1 MADRIETGECAEWML
16 AHEALSRLAKARA
29 QAEFEEGKWLVCA
42 LQAATHVR
50 LGFGSFVE
58 YIERL
63 FGYSPRTTQEKLR
76 VAEALEELPKTSE
89 ALEAGTVNWSTV
101 RELTRVAVAE
111 TEEEWLEAA
120 KGKTV
125 RQVEALVN
133 GRSPGDT
140 PDSPSNPKKRR
151 HVLHFEV
158 SAETLATFREAAA
171 KLRRGCDFKLDDDAV
186 LLTMARH
193 LLGGP
198 TDEGRSS
205 YQVAMNICRRCGE
218 GAQQACGELIE
229 VAPEV
234 AEMVQCDAQH
244 ISTETGAH
252 GGVANR
258 ATQNIPPAVRRLV
271 MRRDQGRC
279 VVPGCKHTHFVDV
292 HHLNPRAEDGDHDP
306 DKLVVLCCAHHRA
319 THKGTLI
326 IEGCVSTGLTF
337 RHADGSSYGQLES
350 PKMQDLHTKLF
361 IALRGMGFREKE
373 SRRALEQI
381 RAKLPRETDLAVLLR
396 AALLELTPGG
406 NAGSS
411 RSVRLG

>member
-1 MADRIETGECAEWML
+1 MVERIETGERAEWML

-29 QAEFEEGKWLVCA
+29 QAEFEEGRWFLCA
-42 LQAATHVR
+42 LHAATHVR
-50 LGFGSFVE
+50 LGFGSFAE

-76 VAEALEELPKTSE
+76 VAEALEELPKTSD
-89 ALEAGTVNWSTV
+89 ALQAGTINWSTA

-151 HVLHFEV
+151 HVLRFEV

-205 YQVAMNICRRCGE
+205 YQVAMNICQRCGS
-218 GAQQACGELIE
+218 GAQQGCGELIE

-244 ISTETGAH
+244 ISTETDAH
-252 GGVANR
+252 GGVAKR
-258 ATQNIPPAVRRLV
+258 ATQNIPPAIRRKV
-271 MRRDQGRC
+271 MRRDKGRC

-292 HHLNPRAEDGDHDP
+292 HHLNPRAEGGDHDP
-306 DKLVVLCCAHHRA
+306 DRLVVLCCAHHRA
-319 THKGTLI
+319 AHEGALI
-326 IEGCVSTGLTF
+326 IEGRVSTGLTF

-350 PKMQDLHTKLF
+350 PKDQELYTKLF
-361 IALRGMGFREKE
+361 KALHGMGFREKE
-373 SRRALEQI
+373 ARQALEKV
-381 RAKLPRETDLAVLLR
+381 REKLASEGDATVLLR
-396 AALLELTPGG
+396 AALAELTPAFGG
-406 NAGSS
+406 
-411 RSVRLG
+411 SVRY